1 MVQNLK
7 EYLKSNPLK
16 GFQAVPQY
24 FAAEDF
30 LTFYFR
36 DERCFAKRV
45 DDVLTVFLATDS
57 RELVG
62 FKIKGVRHIVE
73 RAGTFGVLLNSDEVR
88 MGLFFFVGAATT
100 KDLAQLRWY
109 TEIAKHAADVP
120 LDRSLIS

>member
-1 MVQNLK
+1 MVEKLK
-7 EYLKSNPLK
+7 EYLQSNPPK
-16 GFQAVPQY
+16 GFQPVPHY

-45 DDVLTVFLATDS
+45 DDLLTVYLSTDS

-62 FKIKGVRHIVE
+62 FKIKGVRHIIE

-100 KDLAQLRWY
+100 KDLSQLRWY
-109 TEIAKHAADVP
+109 NEIAKHAANVS